1 MALMD
6 FDSRVGAYG
15 VVIREDS
22 LLMSL
27 WQGPTENIWT
37 LPGGQVE
44 LGEQPDEACVR
55 EILEETGY
63 HAELGELLGVTSR
76 TIEGGRRLSHPGR
89 PLLTVQVL
97 YRAGVVS
104 GQLRAEVG
112 GSSIDAAWIP
122 LQELHRHRTSPTV
135 HRALELAGVLR

>member
-1 MALMD
+1 MD

-15 VVIREDS
+15 VVIRERT

-76 TIEGGRRLSHPGR
+76 TIEGGRRLSRPGR

-97 YRAGVVS
+97 YRADVVS
-104 GQLRAEVG
+104 GQLRPEVD

-122 LQELHRHRTSPTV
+122 LADLHRHRTSPTV
-135 HRALELAGVLR
+135 HRALELAGALR

>member
-1 MALMD
+1 MD

-15 VVIREDS
+15 VVIRDHA

-63 HAELGELLGVTSR
+63 HAVLGDLLGVTSR
-76 TIEGGRRLSHPGR
+76 TIEAGRRLSHPGR

-97 YRAGVVS
+97 YRADVVS
-104 GQLRAEVG
+104 GELRPETD

-122 LQELHRHRTSPTV
+122 LDELHRHRTSPTV
-135 HRALELAGVLR
+135 HRALELFGAPR